1 MIASY
6 LAEMLKV
13 CGLAAPVYLV
23 CRFLWLH
30 FISKNKAMNWY
41 HEAGL
46 LLFVCYII
54 GMCSIT
60 MNPVSLAISVA
71 NNHFA
76 PSFESVNLVPFRQI
90 AEYGGMASM
99 HEVVNL
105 LGNILMFSP
114 LGFCVVWLWR
124 QRHPLAAGT
133 LWTMAF
139 SVLIEF
145 VQLFSMRGT
154 DIDDVILNTAGGL
167 IGALIGVGLMK
178 LMPRLSAKF
187 IIQKE

>member
-1 MIASY
+1 MIATY
-6 LAEMLKV
+6 LTEMLKV
-13 CGLAAPVYLV
+13 CAFTAPVYLV
-23 CRFLWLH
+23 CRILWLCL
-30 FISKNKAMNWY
+30 ARRGRALNWY

-46 LLFVCYII
+46 LFFACYII
-54 GMCSIT
+54 SMCSIT

-71 NNHFA
+71 NNHFG
-76 PSFESVNLVPFRQI
+76 PSFDSVNLVPFRQI
-90 AEYGGMASM
+90 AEYSGMVGM

-114 LGFCVVWLWR
+114 LGFLVVWLWR
-124 QRHPLAAGT
+124 HKHPLAAGT

-167 IGALIGVGLMK
+167 IGALVGVLLAK
-178 LMPRLSAKF
+178 LMPKLSAKF